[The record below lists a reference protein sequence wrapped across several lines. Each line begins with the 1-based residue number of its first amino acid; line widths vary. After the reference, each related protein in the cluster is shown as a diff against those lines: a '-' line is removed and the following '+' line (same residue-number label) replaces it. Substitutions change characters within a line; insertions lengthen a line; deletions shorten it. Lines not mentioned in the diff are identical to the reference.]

1 MEIIRDLEELSR
13 VNVDTGVALGTF
25 DGLHI
30 GHQEVIRKMIL
41 NCQRRNLKSCVF
53 TFANHPRE
61 LTTKTGAP
69 PRILTLDD
77 KVRLLESYGVDI
89 LVILNFDKRLMSIE
103 PDAFVRDILI
113 RGLNT
118 RYLTVGFD
126 FRFGKKAAGNVEL
139 LRAYAEDGH
148 YEVDIVSPVVA
159 EGEKISSSAIRALLK
174 EGRIEDVNSQ
184 LGRHYHVSGEVVAGK
199 RVGNTI
205 GFPTANLKISSNM
218 TLIKPGVYV
227 TKTTVRDTVYYSVSN
242 VGYNPTFDQK
252 MFNLET
258 YILDFNKDIYH
269 EIISVEFHTRIRD
282 EIKMDSLEQLID
294 YIKKDVG
301 FAKEYFN
308 IH

>member
-1 MEIIRDLEELSR
+1 MEIIRDIEELSR
-13 VNVDTGVALGTF
+13 ITVDTGVALGTF

-30 GHQEVIRKMIL
+30 GHQEVIREMIL

-61 LTTKTGAP
+61 LTTEGGAP
-69 PRILTLDD
+69 PRILSLDD
-77 KVRLLESYGVDI
+77 KIGLLESYGVDI
-89 LVILNFDKRLMSIE
+89 LVLLNFDRKLMEIP
-103 PDAFVRDILI
+103 PDDFVLDILVK
-113 RGLNT
+113 GLNT

-126 FRFGKKAAGNVEL
+126 FRFGSKAKGNVDL
-139 LRAYAEDGH
+139 LKSYSRDGH
-148 YEVDIVSPVVA
+148 YEVDIVKPVEVD
-159 EGEKISSSAIRALLK
+159 GKKISSSAIRRLLK
-174 EGRIEDVNSQ
+174 EGEIEAVNEQ
-184 LGRHYHVSGEVVAGK
+184 LGRHYHATGEVVKGK
-199 RVGNTI
+199 QVGNTI

-218 TLIKPGVYV
+218 TLIRPGVYV

-258 YILDFNKDIYH
+258 YIIDFNKDIYN
-269 EIISVEFHTRIRD
+269 EIITVEFYTRIRD
-282 EIKMDSLEQLID
+282 EIKMESLEQLID

-301 FAKEYFN
+301 YAREYFN

>member
-77 KVRLLESYGVDI
+77 KVKLLESYGVDI

-113 RGLNT
+113 KGLNT

-139 LRAYAEDGH
+139 LRAYAQDGH

-294 YIKKDVG
+294 SIKKDVG